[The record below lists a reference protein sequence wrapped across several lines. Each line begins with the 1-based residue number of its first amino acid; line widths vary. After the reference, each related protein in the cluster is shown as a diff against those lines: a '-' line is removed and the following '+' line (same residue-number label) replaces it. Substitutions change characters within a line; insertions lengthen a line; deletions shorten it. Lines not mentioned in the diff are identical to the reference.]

1 MLPVTVHPLV
11 PDFILQQFRAGV
23 RRGQFTGVGMFVDI
37 SGFSN
42 MTDTLMAHGQH
53 GAEVLA
59 TVMRTIFTPL
69 IQTVHEHEGFIATLA
84 GDAFTALFPFE
95 RMVDAEPVC
104 TEAIQAAWEIQQ
116 QMAAHAIQV
125 TPYGTYPISAKM
137 GVAVGEAIWGIL
149 TSEDE
154 KRATYFF
161 RGSAVEESAEIEH
174 VARAGEIIL
183 DGTVCQNAPA
193 HAQVEAHGNYFRLT
207 SIGEA
212 EDPDTGNLLEWG
224 TMALPPGPGEMV
236 RFFPEG
242 LVTQEHTGEF
252 RQVVNLFIQLPTIRA
267 EEELKGFMQA
277 FFVLQEKYGGLLNRV
292 DFGDKGAHLLLFWGA
307 PVSYRNDI
315 GRALN
320 FVLKLQ
326 TLTSLPLTAGLTYRI
341 SHAGFIG
348 SPLREEFTC
357 YGRGVNL
364 AARFMTA
371 APRGEIWVD
380 EEIFQR
386 VADYFELKPLGAKP
400 FKGFSEPQQ
409 VYQLL
414 ERKEQ
419 TASSYQG
426 AFVGREEEL
435 GQLAAFIQPVKEGR
449 FAGAMVI
456 RGEAGIGK
464 SRLVSTFRVT
474 AFPKNQTHAP
484 LWALCQN
491 DQILQESLNPF
502 RYWLRQ
508 YCQQSSL
515 ESEAKNKA
523 HFNQKL
529 DELITA
535 TPALDLVNEL
545 ERTRSFLGAL
555 LDLRWPGSLYEQ
567 LEGPARLENT
577 LTGLVTLFQAESLRQ
592 PVILL
597 LEDVQWLDTDSRAF
611 LSRFVRTLTTNVTF
625 YPIAVL
631 ATYRAETQNF
641 QDEVLG
647 EGVTYQEITLGSFGS
662 HELARLA
669 EIVLGAPASE
679 NLLGVL
685 EHRAEGNPF
694 FAEQILRYLKENG
707 NLQKSENGEMYVH
720 QDLMAG
726 KGTFLPTDVRVLLV
740 ARLDQLARELRD
752 LVQAAAVLGQEFE
765 ARVLM
770 GMLRDEEA
778 VEESIKKVEEEAIWS
793 AISQLRYLF
802 RHGLLRD
809 AAYRMQVHTR
819 RQRLHRLAMESLELL
834 YVQQLAPHYGELG
847 YHAEHAGLNDKAR
860 KYLQKAGDAAR
871 EAYQNSEAVDYYTRA
886 LAVTPA
892 GMAEKRFDILLHRE
906 DAFFKLGNRTAG
918 AEDLKGLWQLAEQS
932 SIYPNQVK
940 IALLQS
946 RFFDAMGDYD
956 QAIAT
961 AQTGISLAETNGNLE
976 QLGHAFLHLGTAF
989 WWQGKYTEAD
999 KQAQQAL
1006 KIFND
1011 LHDDAGQGDTYYLL
1025 GETATST
1032 GNYSDAE
1039 TYLTEALKIFRK
1051 LAIPGRE
1058 ASLLNDLGLLMS
1070 HQQKYILA
1078 DAYHAQALE
1087 IYTRIGDRKGTGK
1100 VVNNIGVL
1108 HHVLGRYREAQQA
1121 YSQALL
1127 ISRESGDRQE
1137 EAIALNNLGEVL
1149 LRQEIYEE
1157 AKTTFEKAL
1166 TIERELGIRYFEAHT
1181 FTVYGETLLALQE
1194 QTTAEEVFRQ
1204 VMALRKELGQ
1214 DFLATAPNLG
1224 LAVAAAQRGEKK
1236 EALHFLNEALAVLE
1250 KFGANG
1256 YEDPL
1261 SIYWGCYALL
1271 NEFDDP
1277 RAGQILQTAH
1287 TILNEQITS
1296 LPDEQSRQAFVQNIA
1311 TNQKILQ
1318 AVQTI
1323 GLGGSRLAAAP

>member
-59 TVMRTIFTPL
+59 TVMRNVFTPL

-95 RMVDAEPVC
+95 RMADAGPVC
-104 TEAIQAAWEIQQ
+104 AEAIQAAWEIQQ
-116 QMAAHAIQV
+116 QMALHAAQV
-125 TPYGTYPISAKM
+125 TPYGTYPVSAKM
-137 GVAVGEAIWGIL
+137 GVAVGEAVWGIL

-154 KRATYFF
+154 QRATYFF
-161 RGSAVEESAEIEH
+161 RGSAVEECAEAEH
-174 VARAGEIIL
+174 AARAGEIIL
-183 DGTVCQNAPA
+183 DAVVCQNAPI
-193 HAQVEAHGNYFRLT
+193 HAQVEPYGEYFRLT
-207 SIGEA
+207 SIGAA

-224 TMALPPGPGEMV
+224 TMMLPPGPGDMV
-236 RFFPEG
+236 RFFPEI

-267 EEELKGFMQA
+267 EDELKGFMQA
-277 FFVLQEKYGGLLNRV
+277 FFTLQERYGGLLNRV
-292 DFGDKGAHLLLFWGA
+292 DFGDKGAHLLVFWGA
-307 PVSYRNDI
+307 PISYQNDI

-320 FVLKLQ
+320 FILKLQ

-371 APRGEIWVD
+371 APRGEIWAD
-380 EEIFQR
+380 EEISRR
-386 VADYFELKPLGAKP
+386 VANYFELKPLGARA
-400 FKGFSEPQQ
+400 FKGFSEPQP

-426 AFVGREEEL
+426 AFVGREAEL
-435 GQLAAFIQPVKEGR
+435 AQLEAFIGPAMEGR
-449 FAGAMVI
+449 FAGVMVI

-464 SRLVSTFRVT
+464 SRLVSTLQVS
-474 AFPKNQTHAP
+474 ASLQNHTHAP

-491 DQILQESLNPF
+491 DQILQEALNPF

-508 YCQQSSL
+508 YCHQSTL
-515 ESEAKNKA
+515 ESEAKNKQ
-523 HFNQKL
+523 HFSEKL
-529 DELITA
+529 DELVLA
-535 TPALDLVNEL
+535 THDPALVNEL

-577 LTGLVTLFQAESLRQ
+577 LTGLATLIQAESLRQ
-592 PVILL
+592 PIILL
-597 LEDVQWLDTDSRAF
+597 LEDVQWLDADSRTF
-611 LSRFVRTLTTNVTF
+611 LSRFARTLMASNTA
-625 YPIAVL
+625 YPIAIL
-631 ATYRAETQNF
+631 ATYRAENTRHA
-641 QDEVLG
+641 QDEMMG
-647 EGVTYQEITLGSFGS
+647 EGVAYQELVLKAFGES
-662 HELARLA
+662 ELAHLG
-669 EIVLGAPASE
+669 EVVLGAPIGE
-679 NLLGVL
+679 TLLGLLVQ
-685 EHRAEGNPF
+685 RAEGNPF

-707 NLQKSENGEMYVH
+707 DLQRLENGHICVR
-720 QDLMAG
+720 QDLLERKKM
-726 KGTFLPTDVRVLLV
+726 FLPTDVRVLLV

-765 ARVLM
+765 VRVLM
-770 GMLRDEEA
+770 GMLREEKA
-778 VEESIKKVEEEAIWS
+778 VEERIKKVEEEAIWT

-802 RHGLLRD
+802 RHALLRD
-809 AAYRMQVHTR
+809 AAYRMQVRVR
-819 RQRLHRLAMESLELL
+819 RQRLHRMAVESLEQL
-834 YVQQLAPHYGELG
+834 YFENLAPHYGTLG
-847 YHAEHAGLNDKAR
+847 YHAERAGLNDKAR
-860 KYLQKAGDAAR
+860 GYLQKAGDAAR
-871 EAYQNSEAVDYYTRA
+871 EAYQNSEAVDYYTHA
-886 LAVTPA
+886 LAVTPEE
-892 GMAEKRFDILLHRE
+892 MAEKRFDILVARE
-906 DAFFKLGNRTAG
+906 DAFFKLGNRGAG
-918 AEDLKGLWQLAEQS
+918 TEDLTALWQLAEESLGYSQ
-932 SIYPNQVK
+932 QAK
-940 IALLQS
+940 IALLRS
-946 RFFDAMGDYD
+946 RFFDAVGDYE
-956 QAIAT
+956 QAIET
-961 AQTGISLAETNGNLE
+961 AQTGLALAETSGDQA

-989 WWQGKYTEAD
+989 WWQGKYAEAD

-1006 KIFND
+1006 KIFD
-1011 LHDDAGQGDTYYLL
+1011 SLRDDAGRGDTYYLL

-1032 GNYSDAE
+1032 GNYTAAE
-1039 TYLTEALKIFRK
+1039 TYLTEALKIFQK
-1051 LAIPGRE
+1051 LAVPGRE

-1070 HQQKYILA
+1070 HQQKYMLA
-1078 DAYHAQALE
+1078 ETYHAQSLE
-1087 IYTRIGDRKGTGK
+1087 IYNRIGDRKGIGK
-1100 VVNNIGVL
+1100 AVNNIGVI
-1108 HHVLGRYREAQQA
+1108 HHVLGAYAAAQQA
-1121 YSQALL
+1121 YSQALF

-1157 AKTTFEKAL
+1157 AQSTFEKAL
-1166 TIERELGIRYFEAHT
+1166 AIERELGIRYFEAHT
-1181 FTVYGETLLALQE
+1181 LSVYGETLLARRE
-1194 QTTAEEVFRQ
+1194 QHAAGDVFRQ
-1204 VMALRKELGQ
+1204 VMELRKALGQ

-1224 LAVAAAQRGEKK
+1224 LAQVAAQRGDKK
-1236 EALHFLNEALAVLE
+1236 EALHYLDEALAVLE

-1271 NEFDDP
+1271 KAFDDP
-1277 RAGQILQTAH
+1277 RAGQMLQTTH
-1287 TILNEQITS
+1287 TLLLEQVTS
-1296 LPDEQSRQAFVQNIA
+1296 LPDEQSRAAFLQNIA
-1311 TNQKILQ
+1311 TNRKILEAIQ
-1318 AVQTI
+1318 SI
-1323 GLGGSRLAAAP
+1323 G